1 MKMLQ
6 DIRVLDLGWFI
17 SGPFAAL
24 LLAELGADVIK
35 VEWPGQGDKFR
46 PDEDGGLYSTQ
57 FQAHNRDKR
66 SVTLDYSTPDGLELL
81 RELVKTSDVLIM
93 NSRPGVAQKFGI
105 DYESLRS
112 INPRLIYCSIT
123 GFGPDGPYAERP
135 ALDNVGQALSGWM
148 SRHRRGNDPRVVGPA
163 LADPVTSYYAVIG
176 ILGALHE
183 RSNSGSGHLI
193 EVNILESMI
202 GLGIEPIIGYFSTGQ
217 VQPVLHRA
225 GKSQAYNLCCRDG
238 KRIGLHISMLQ
249 KFWERLCRAVGRGE
263 WIERFPRVE
272 DRIQNYEYLAEEL
285 NGIFGRR
292 DRAYWAELLE
302 QVEVPFAPEN
312 ELQDLEDDPQVRHLN
327 VFYEVE
333 HPRHGKL
340 KAPRRP
346 IWADRSRDVDFR
358 PPPDLGEHTEEVLK
372 EIGLSE
378 QRIGQLRGRRV
389 I

>member
-1 MKMLQ
+1 MKVLE

-24 LLAELGADVIK
+24 LLGELGADVIK

-46 PDEDGGLYSTQ
+46 PDEQGGLYSTQ

-66 SVTLDYSTPDGLELL
+66 SVTLDYSKPEGLELL
-81 RELVKTSDVLIM
+81 RELVKTSDVLVM
-93 NSRPGVAQKFGI
+93 NSRPGVARKMGI
-105 DYESLRS
+105 DYETLRS

-123 GFGPDGPYAERP
+123 GFGADGPYAERP

-183 RSNSGSGHLI
+183 RAKSGVGHLI
-193 EVNILESMI
+193 EVNIMEAMI
-202 GLGIEPIIGYFSTGQ
+202 GLAVEPIVGYFSTGR
-217 VQPVLHRA
+217 VQPVLQRA

-238 KRIGLHISMLQ
+238 KRIGLHVSMLQ
-249 KFWERLCRAVGRGE
+249 KFWERLCRMVERDE
-263 WIERFPRVE
+263 WIERFPRYQ
-272 DRIQNYEYLAEEL
+272 DRIENYEYLAEEL
-285 NGIFGRR
+285 NAIFAGRE
-292 DRAYWAELLE
+292 RAHWLRTLE
-302 QVEVPFAPEN
+302 EAEVPFAPEN
-312 ELQDLEDDPQVRHLN
+312 ELQDLEHDPQVRHLN

-333 HPRHGKL
+333 HPKHGKQ

-346 IWADRSRDVDFR
+346 VWIDKSREVDFR
-358 PPPDLGEHTEEVLK
+358 PPPDLGEHTAEVLK
-372 EIGLSE
+372 ELGLSE
-378 QRIGQLRGRRV
+378 VRIEQLREQRI